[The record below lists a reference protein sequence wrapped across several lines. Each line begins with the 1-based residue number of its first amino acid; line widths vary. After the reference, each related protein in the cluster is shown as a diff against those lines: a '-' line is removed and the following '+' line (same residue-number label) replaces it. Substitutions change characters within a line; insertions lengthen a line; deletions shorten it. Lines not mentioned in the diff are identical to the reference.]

1 MVWATNRA
9 QAGTRGTMTATPNF
23 VRLPEIGWSWE
34 LSTKSSVVAT
44 LRTHRLLRLDRLLLE
59 CREVQPVT
67 HKQLKNPVD
76 QGLSSLVNLPKTGL
90 HYILST
96 NSSNSTPKDIITA
109 MEAELELSRIW
120 LVVWEGLVNGL
131 GGGRNY
137 VKNLLRNPQ
146 DNKLDAK
153 LFKIKFVIFLQLSY

>member
-44 LRTHRLLRLDRLLLE
+44 LRAHRLLRLDRLLLE

-67 HKQLKNPVD
+67 HKQLKNPAD
-76 QGLSSLVNLPKTGL
+76 QGLPSLVNLPQTGW
-90 HYILST
+90 HNILST

-109 MEAELELSRIW
+109 VELSRIW

-137 VKNLLRNPQ
+137 VKILLKNPQ